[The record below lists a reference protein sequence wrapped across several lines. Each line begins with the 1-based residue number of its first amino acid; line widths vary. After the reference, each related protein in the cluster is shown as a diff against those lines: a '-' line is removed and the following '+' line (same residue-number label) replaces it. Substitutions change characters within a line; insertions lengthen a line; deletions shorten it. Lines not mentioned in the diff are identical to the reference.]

1 MTTGF
6 PPSFQAA
13 QAALKRKYRHLRRAL
28 GKDGMLFADEIFE
41 IRPLQGEIWARSEIE
56 VGRTERYLQKLD
68 RESPAAGECVLL
80 LLWCS
85 TSVKLDCT
93 HCRCLSSLSSNDDG
107 VSRGIQTKPP
117 ATTQ

>member
-1 MTTGF
+1 MSTPGGGNNTSMVAAGF

-56 VGRTERYLQKLD
+56 VGQGRYLQRSDTQL
-68 RESPAAGECVLL
+68 PVTGECVL
-80 LLWCS
+80 
-85 TSVKLDCT
+85 
-93 HCRCLSSLSSNDDG
+93 
-107 VSRGIQTKPP
+107 
-117 ATTQ
+117 

>member
-1 MTTGF
+1 MSSTHGGGKNTSVVAAGF

-56 VGRTERYLQKLD
+56 VGQGR
-68 RESPAAGECVLL
+68 
-80 LLWCS
+80 
-85 TSVKLDCT
+85 
-93 HCRCLSSLSSNDDG
+93 
-107 VSRGIQTKPP
+107 
-117 ATTQ
+117 